1 MKFIRKAAAIALVG
15 AMIVTTVQT
24 AAPDVVK
31 AQVLYETNK
40 VIIDTSLVP
49 RDKNIQVTEEGDTPL
64 ISTLANVQ
72 FDLDCNVDCTWSV
85 EPEEAILS
93 LIHI

>member
-49 RDKNIQVTEEGDTPL
+49 REKYTGYRRRGYTSYQY
-64 ISTLANVQ
+64 ISK
-72 FDLDCNVDCTWSV
+72 CSV
-85 EPEEAILS
+85 
-93 LIHI
+93 

>member
-31 AQVLYETNK
+31 AQVSYDTTVK
-40 VIIDTSLVP
+40 IDTSLVP
-49 RDKNIQVTEEGDTPL
+49 RDNNIEVIEKGDTPL
-64 ISTLANVQ
+64 IQYLSK
-72 FDLDCNVDCTWSV
+72 CSV
-85 EPEEAILS
+85 
-93 LIHI
+93 

>member
-31 AQVLYETNK
+31 AQVLYETNSITNPIS
-40 VIIDTSLVP
+40 VVA
-49 RDKNIQVTEEGDTPL
+49 REEGSRYIEYSLDGKYTRLSGEIIRSDELYDEEISRMLLL
-64 ISTLANVQ
+64 ILE
-72 FDLDCNVDCTWSV
+72 L
-85 EPEEAILS
+85 
-93 LIHI
+93 

>member
-31 AQVLYETNK
+31 AQVLYETK
-40 VIIDTSLVP
+40 IYRLQKKGIHL
-49 RDKNIQVTEEGDTPL
+49 L
-64 ISTLANVQ
+64 
-72 FDLDCNVDCTWSV
+72 SV
-85 EPEEAILS
+85 
-93 LIHI
+93 H

>member
-31 AQVLYETNK
+31 AQVSY
-40 VIIDTSLVP
+40 V
-49 RDKNIQVTEEGDTPL
+49 
-64 ISTLANVQ
+64 
-72 FDLDCNVDCTWSV
+72 
-85 EPEEAILS
+85 
-93 LIHI
+93 

>member
-49 RDKNIQVTEEGDTPL
+49 RDKNIQVTEEGDTP
-64 ISTLANVQ
+64 
-72 FDLDCNVDCTWSV
+72 
-85 EPEEAILS
+85 P
-93 LIHI
+93 